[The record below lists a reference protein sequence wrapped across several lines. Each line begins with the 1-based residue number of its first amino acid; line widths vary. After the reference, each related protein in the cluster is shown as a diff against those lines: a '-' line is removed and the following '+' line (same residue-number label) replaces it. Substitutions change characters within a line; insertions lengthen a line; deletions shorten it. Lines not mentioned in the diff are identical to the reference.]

1 MVGQM
6 ENTTGEPE
14 WMHSSPYDDNADD
27 VVDDDDVIAYTATCE
42 PSRML
47 HALLDDDDDF
57 EDDVVPLKAIGKP
70 AWMPPPARAACEPSR
85 MSADLKM
92 YRPTEDT
99 KKDAASACEPSG
111 MSCFGGM
118 SRMPSDLEMNT
129 EDNVDNTA
137 PSTRR
142 NMVASARD
150 RFLGILYA
158 HVKLIFG
165 ILGII
170 LYLVDVG
177 SDIAAGVSYFQQ
189 GHQGLGSLTI
199 GIVLLSAISWAA
211 ISWTWWWYY
220 WPNDHKTRWDY
231 YVDKEEEYPTYRRK
245 RMLLSILLLDPLIR

>member
-1 MVGQM
+1 M

-27 VVDDDDVIAYTATCE
+27 VDDDDDVIAPTATCE

-70 AWMPPPARAACEPSR
+70 AWMPPPARAGA
-85 MSADLKM
+85 
-92 YRPTEDT
+92 
-99 KKDAASACEPSG
+99 ACEPSG
-111 MSCFGGM
+111 MSRDP